1 MKFDSLT
8 TRKYNLHSHTQFC
21 DGRHSMEE
29 ILRAA
34 IDEGM
39 TLFGFSP
46 HSPVP
51 VDSPCNMSF
60 DDVEPYFDEIQRLR
74 SLYGDQIEILASM
87 EIDYLGDKWGPANPY
102 FDNLPLDYRIGSVHF
117 VPSAIDGTPID
128 IDGSAERFFKNM
140 AEQFDNNI
148 DYVVNAF
155 FDASEAMVEAG
166 GLDIIGHF
174 DKVIMNGIE
183 YDPNLA
189 DSSIYRRRVVR
200 MIDCIASADIAAEIN
215 TKAIDTR
222 GRFFPDSSLFHAM
235 KRAGITILVNSDV
248 HFSNLVNAGRDKAFA
263 ILDNL
268 SI

>member
-21 DGRHSMEE
+21 DGRQSMEE

-34 IDEGM
+34 IAEGM

-51 VDSPCNMSF
+51 VYSPCNMTF
-60 DDVEPYFDEIQRLR
+60 EDVPHYFAEIERLR
-74 SLYGDQIEILASM
+74 SIYGNQIEILASM
-87 EIDYLGDKWGPANPY
+87 EIDYIGNEWGPANPY
-102 FDNLPLDYRIGSVHF
+102 FDTLPLDYRIGSVHF

-128 IDGSAERFFKNM
+128 IDGSAERFIKNM
-140 AEQFDNNI
+140 KEQFDNNI
-148 DYVVNAF
+148 EYVVNAF
-155 FDASEAMVEAG
+155 FDASEAMVQAG

-183 YDPNLA
+183 YDPHLA
-189 DSSIYRRRVVR
+189 DTALYRHRIER
-200 MIDCIASADIAAEIN
+200 MIECIAAAGIAAEIN

-222 GRFFPDSSLFHAM
+222 GRFFPDASLFQSI
-235 KRAGITILVNSDV
+235 KRAGITLLVNSDV
-248 HFSNLVNAGRDKAFA
+248 HFSNLVNFGRNQAFD
-263 ILDNL
+263 ILDK
-268 SI
+268 IHP